1 MRAEALQA
9 ELKAMRQD
17 LSILY
22 TLKATSAKQKTPAQ
36 CARVLRLVGLAL
48 ST

>member
-22 TLKATSAKQKTPAQ
+22 TLKATSAKQKPPAQ
-36 CARVLRLVGLAL
+36 CARVLRLVA
-48 ST
+48 